1 MMAMILKKLMFQK
14 DTRKFMM
21 KQLNDLVMP
30 EGIPLTFR
38 RKEKSRFSIL
48 TSKRTLAS
56 IPISIL
62 KSYLEV
68 SSAIAK
74 TRLLNQMALKSVLIP
89 TKSR

>member
-30 EGIPLTFR
+30 EGIPLIFR

-74 TRLLNQMALKSVLIP
+74 TRHLNQMALKSVPIP
-89 TKSR
+89 TKLR